1 MRFSVALLNS
11 YEGLGYP
18 VGMIRDAGQFA
29 RLARTAED
37 LGYDGVWANDHLVTP
52 EFLRGT
58 GAAPSYYEPLTVLAH
73 VAAATRRIRLGTA
86 VLALPLRDPVALA
99 KQAAT
104 LDALSGGRLTLGV
117 GTGAFLEELTAV
129 RPGATPLGRSVVFK
143 ETLESLRMLLDTG
156 RGSYKGRA
164 VHFESVELGPAATQR
179 PLPVYVG
186 GHTIVATQRAARW
199 GQGWMPGWRPID
211 QLREWIGH
219 LRERAAEAGREP
231 GSIEVAPELSAHIG
245 PRHEDAVRSYEAS
258 RLVRHRRERDRTG
271 RDLSLMT
278 ASNLVGDR
286 ESLLEKVAHL
296 AEAGVDHCAA
306 LAFPVE
312 TEEELVEQ
320 WQRFAEEVV
329 HAGRPA

>member
-18 VGMIRDAGQFA
+18 LGMIRDAGQFA
-29 RLARTAED
+29 RLARIAED
-37 LGYDGVWANDHLVTP
+37 LGYDSVWANDHLVTP
-52 EFLRGT
+52 EALRGT
-58 GAAPSYYEPLTVLAH
+58 GATPSYYEPLTVLAH
-73 VAAATRRIRLGTA
+73 VAATTRRIRLGTA

-99 KQAAT
+99 KQAVT
-104 LDALSGGRLTLGV
+104 LDALSGGRFTLGV
-117 GTGAFLEELTAV
+117 GTGAFLDELTSV

-143 ETLESLRMLLDTG
+143 ETLEALRMLLDTG

-164 VHFESVELGPAATQR
+164 VHFESVELGPSATQR
-179 PLPVYVG
+179 PLPIFVG
-186 GHTIVATQRAARW
+186 GHTILATERASRW

-219 LRERAAEAGREP
+219 LRERTAEAGREP
-231 GSIEVAPELSAHIG
+231 GSIEVAPELSAYVG

-286 ESLLEKVAHL
+286 ESLLEKVAQL

-306 LAFPVE
+306 MAFPAE

-329 HAGRPA
+329 HAGRPS

>member
-1 MRFSVALLNS
+1 MRFSVALLNA

-18 VGMIRDAGQFA
+18 LGMIRDAGQFA

-52 EFLRGT
+52 ELLRGA
-58 GAAPSYYEPLTVLAH
+58 GATPSYYEPLTILAH

-99 KQAAT
+99 KQAVT

-117 GTGAFLEELTAV
+117 GTGAYADELAAV
-129 RPGATPLGRSVVFK
+129 RPGATPLGRSIVFK

-164 VHFESVELGPAATQR
+164 VHFESVELGPSATQR
-179 PLPVYVG
+179 PLPIFVG

-199 GQGWMPGWRPID
+199 GQGWMPGWRPIE
-211 QLREWIGH
+211 QLREWIAH
-219 LRERAAEAGREP
+219 LRERTAEAGREP
-231 GSIEVAPELSAHIG
+231 GSIEVAPELSAYVG
-245 PRHEDAVRSYEAS
+245 PRHDDAVRSYEAS
-258 RLVRHRRERDRTG
+258 RLVRHRRARDRTG
-271 RDLSLMT
+271 RDLELMT

-286 ESLLEKVAHL
+286 DALLEKVALL

-306 LAFPVE
+306 LAFPAE
-312 TEEELVEQ
+312 TEEQLVEQ